1 MCLEKSYIHKKLNK
15 PFIAKNNIIVYKA
28 LDAKKYDGTKCTCI
42 KCTCTPYMYLSIVFF
57 EGKCILK
64 EPNMEINGEYIYKGL
79 HSYTTEERCKKTCDE
94 FHDETGTRKFW
105 AVIPKGS
112 KYFIGKDKDIVS
124 DNLIIFK
131 NREEFRK
138 YKKENKC
145 VKLNLELS
153 KELLIFV

>member
-1 MCLEKSYIHKKLNK
+1 MCLEKSYIHKELNK

-28 LDAKKYDGTKCTCI
+28 LDAKKYDGTKCTC
-42 KCTCTPYMYLSIVFF
+42 TPYMYLPIVFF
-57 EGKCILK
+57 EGKCVMN

-79 HSYTTEERCKKTCDE
+79 HSYTTEKRCKITCDE
-94 FHDETGTRKFW
+94 FHHETGTRKFW

-112 KYFIGKDKDIVS
+112 RFFVGNEHEIVS

-145 VKLNLELS
+145 VDLNLELS
-153 KELLIFV
+153 K